1 MPGDGLDAYMDRDH
15 CAVYSMLETDR
26 ELVHDIIEYSQVYDK
41 AIKEHK
47 HIDRTDLTRRI
58 RDEYGWDQT
67 KAESTLHD
75 VLDLGVLDNLGRLD
89 GESMVERARY
99 TQPLRPQLEEAY
111 KDAVAY
117 HVSKGRE
124 IPQDLSVGIQI
135 GNPRDMNMFDVMA
148 SYDPVDNRV
157 RITEKDA
164 PFKGVEPNPT
174 ATFNFDRFSRDT
186 LYRAC
191 LVHEL
196 AHVHNDR
203 TYDVYGEKNDVLDE
217 GLAVYT
223 TLEYCADMVKEG
235 QEEFG
240 LFAKNYVTRSLE
252 LTKKYAIGT
261 RVVAGIIAT
270 DGKEGLE
277 KAFNGDKDL
286 DDLVAV
292 YKDIGEKV
300 LAERLENIVQ

>member
-1 MPGDGLDAYMDRDH
+1 MSGDGLDAYMDRDH
-15 CAVYSMLETDR
+15 CAVYDMLETDR
-26 ELVHDIIEYSQVYDK
+26 DLVHDILEYSHVYDR

-67 KAESTLHD
+67 KAESKLHD
-75 VLDLGVLDNLGRLD
+75 VLDLGVLDILGQLD
-89 GESMVERARY
+89 GETMVERARY
-99 TQPLRPQLEEAY
+99 TQSLRPQLEEAY

-117 HVSKGRE
+117 HASKGRE
-124 IPQDLSVGIQI
+124 IPQDLTVGIQI
-135 GNPRDMNMFDVMA
+135 GNPRNMINFDVMA

-157 RITEKDA
+157 RIKEKDA
-164 PFKGVEPNPT
+164 PFKGVEPNQD
-174 ATFNFDRFSRDT
+174 ALFNWDRFSRDT

-203 TYDVYGEKNDVLDE
+203 TYDVNGEKNDVLDE

-240 LFAKNYVTRSLE
+240 LFAKNYVKRSLE
-252 LTKKYAIGT
+252 LTKKYALGT
-261 RVVAGIIAT
+261 RVVAGILASE
-270 DGKEGLE
+270 GKEGLE
-277 KAFNGDKDL
+277 KAFNGDVDL
-286 DDLVAV
+286 DELSKE
-292 YKDIGEKV
+292 YRLIGEKV
-300 LAERLENIVQ
+300 LVERLENIL

>member
-1 MPGDGLDAYMDRDH
+1 MPGDGLDAYLDRDH

-26 ELVHDIIEYSQVYDK
+26 ELVHDIIEYSHVYDR

-47 HIDRTDLTRRI
+47 HVDRTELTRRI

-67 KAESTLHD
+67 KAEATLHD
-75 VLDLGVLDNLGRLD
+75 VLDLGALNMLGQLD
-89 GESMVERARY
+89 GESVVERARY

-117 HVSKGRE
+117 HGSKGRE
-124 IPQDLSVGIQI
+124 IPKDTTVGIQI
-135 GNPRDMNMFDVMA
+135 GNPREMVNFDVMA

-157 RITEKDA
+157 RIKEKDT
-164 PFKGVEPNPT
+164 PFKGVEPNPE

-196 AHVHNDR
+196 AHVHNDQ

-252 LTKKYAIGT
+252 LTKKYATGT
-261 RVVAGIIAT
+261 RVVAGILAT
-270 DGKEGLE
+270 EGEKGLE
-277 KAFNGDKDL
+277 QAFKGDSDL
-286 DDLVAV
+286 DELVAA

-300 LAERLENIVQ
+300 LRERLTNIL

>member
-15 CAVYSMLETDR
+15 CAVYNMLETDR
-26 ELVHDIIEYSQVYDK
+26 ELVHDIIEYSHVYDR
-41 AIKEHK
+41 AIKEHE

-75 VLDLGVLDNLGRLD
+75 VLDLGALDMLGRLD
-89 GESMVERARY
+89 GESVVERARY
-99 TQPLRPQLEEAY
+99 TQSLRPQLEDAY

-117 HVSKGRE
+117 HASKGRQ
-124 IPQDLSVGIQI
+124 IPQDITVGIHI
-135 GNPRDMNMFDVMA
+135 GNPREMINFDVMA

-157 RITEKDA
+157 RIKEKDA
-164 PFKGVEPNPT
+164 PFKGVEPNQD
-174 ATFNFDRFSRDT
+174 ALFNWDRFSRDT

-191 LVHEL
+191 LVHEF
-196 AHVHNDR
+196 AHVNNDR
-203 TYDVYGEKNDVLDE
+203 TYDVNGEKNDVLDE

-252 LTKKYAIGT
+252 LTKKYALGT
-261 RVVAGIIAT
+261 RVVAGILASE
-270 DGKEGLE
+270 GKEGLE
-277 KAFNGDKDL
+277 KAFKGDRNLEELAKEYRL
-286 DDLVAV
+286 L
-292 YKDIGEKV
+292 GEKV
-300 LAERLENIVQ
+300 LADQLANIV